1 MVKKSIFVAVCIS
14 FFVLAA
20 CNAPLHTPTTAP
32 TLNPPATPSS
42 TPTPIPPSPTPVLL
56 AAKVNGEDLT
66 LAEYQAEM
74 ARYQAAFG
82 TNLATDWQKR
92 VLDDLIDQFILA
104 QAARQKG
111 FVLKDTDLQTRIDD
125 LVEQLG
131 SAQALSDW
139 MTSHGYL
146 EEEFRTT
153 LERSIAA
160 TWMSDQ
166 ITEAVSWTADQV
178 HARRI
183 LLYNST
189 DASNILSQLN
199 NGADFTKLAYQY
211 DPATGGDLGWFPKG
225 YLTEPALEEA
235 AFRLDPGKYSD
246 VIKTPLGYYILL
258 VIERDPQHRLTSDAR
273 MTLQEKALSNWL
285 ADRCSQS
292 DIQILVP

>member
-1 MVKKSIFVAVCIS
+1 MVICTCIS

-20 CNAPLHTPTTAP
+20 CNAPLHTPTPAP
-32 TLNPPATPSS
+32 TLTPSATPTS
-42 TPTPIPPSPTPVLL
+42 TPTPIPPSPTPVPL
-56 AAKVNGEDLT
+56 AAKVNGEDLP

-82 TNLATDWQKR
+82 TNLATDWQKH
-92 VLDDLIDQFILA
+92 VLDDLIDQLLLA

-111 FVLKDTDLQTRIDD
+111 FVLKDADLQTRIDS

-139 MTSHGYL
+139 MAAHGYS
-146 EEEFRTT
+146 EEEFRLT

-178 HARRI
+178 HARQI
-183 LLYNST
+183 LLYNLT

-199 NGADFTKLAYQY
+199 NGADFIMLAYQY

-246 VIKTPLGYYILL
+246 VIKTPLGYHILL

-273 MTLQEKALSNWL
+273 MTLQEQALSNWL
-285 ADRCSQS
+285 AKRRSQS
-292 DIQILVP
+292 EIQILVP